1 MAFENGSVVQLTDDT
16 QGSMPIYPVV
26 LTTCLRNP
34 DGSDNVD
41 VGAKIIIER
50 WTAADDNT

>member
-1 MAFENGSVVQLTDDT
+1 MAFENGSIVQLTDDT

-50 WTAADDNT
+50 WTTDGVS